1 MTPEDH
7 KKICM
12 KGLIII
18 RRFDKPRPHI
28 KEKTP
33 ENPDKWVEH
42 DGNYTSV
49 QVRDNVADYLLAT
62 NLYVEDPLPTKDEVK
77 QQAISI
83 LQDIIGF
90 WDPIHGEAILTEF
103 ENRLNEV

>member
-7 KKICM
+7 RKICM

-62 NLYVEDPLPTKDEVK
+62 NLYRRPFTNKRRSKAASNSNP
-77 QQAISI
+77 ARYYRI
-83 LQDIIGF
+83 LESNT
-90 WDPIHGEAILTEF
+90 WRSNTHG
-103 ENRLNEV
+103 V